1 MADIIDVNIGDSTLE
16 VFWQDE
22 VELNLDLALMYIK
35 SGQAEIQNYVDNVS
49 KPEITNYVETEAKPL
64 VTQIV
69 EEIAEPTVAEYIETT
84 VKPEIDEY
92 TDSLKPDLEAYATQ
106 ANASA
111 IASAASAAEAKE
123 SENNALSSKNSA
135 ATSAQNAANSAT
147 VAKEYAQDAATSAN
161 LANIENKITNCITK
175 IPQDIKLE
183 LNNGT
188 LTLKAGSKVYVPNG
202 VGIFDEV
209 TVESDKSWGQTT
221 YASGNIMLFY
231 RSKYNDLFALNDY
244 ACYSGSSAP
253 TAINNMIWYDTANG
267 KIKWTNNKGSTW
279 NDEGLSLPLNNSPY
293 SNGKGFTS
301 IDQVFNGFGY
311 IGSYIYG
318 INVEGKA
325 ANGNNPDGSINN
337 LTYKIDGINGALDND
352 RGVHKYILLHQN
364 ALIHANSWYEQ
375 EERPNFV
382 ENRDQYW
389 YNPKTRET
397 FYYRSA
403 TNNGI
408 RPAIL
413 VGEYDID
420 TNGKIYNFKTKSTFQ
435 AIDYY
440 DFKQLDDNAA
450 KLDKDNV
457 FTGTNTLN
465 STSPMLNGKNT
476 TDLTNADGMGLTLR
490 GIDGAGNLWS
500 YIDLYRRGTIK
511 STEAWMYARN
521 KSGAVC
527 QIGVVINDNG
537 AFSTYAPTPPTSDN
551 STQIATTAWVRSSIG
566 VQFGTIIAFAGSSAP
581 TGYLACNGAAVSR
594 TTYSTLFN
602 VIGTRW
608 GSGDGSTTFNL
619 PNLNSGRFLRGNSSA
634 GGYNNAGL
642 PNITG
647 SFQVKAGAS
656 VTDWAGSFFAGESI
670 VADRMGGAGVYTN
683 VTQFSA
689 QKSSSIYGASSTVM
703 PLSANVL
710 FCIKY

>member
-311 IGSYIYG
+311 IGSTIFALPG
-318 INVEGKA
+318 VEGLIP
-325 ANGNNPDGSINN
+325 NGRNADGSLNN
-337 LTYKIDGINGALDND
+337 TKFKTNRVLTFTESSNNNTYTVLLNSTNISNTSICVYDETLNLNKNKITGAVFYECNIGIKIVSGGDGRIT
-352 RGVHKYILLHQN
+352 
-364 ALIHANSWYEQ
+364 S
-375 EERPNFV
+375 F
-382 ENRDQYW
+382 
-389 YNPKTRET
+389 NPKTA
-397 FYYRSA
+397 FHA
-403 TNNGI
+403 
-408 RPAIL
+408 A
-413 VGEYDID
+413 D
-420 TNGKIYNFKTKSTFQ
+420 YNDVPKL
-435 AIDYY
+435 AA
-440 DFKQLDDNAA
+440 DNT
-450 KLDKDNV
+450 
-457 FTGTNTLN
+457 FTGVNTFN
-465 STSPMLNGKNT
+465 K
-476 TDLTNADGMGLTLR
+476 
-490 GIDGAGNLWS
+490 
-500 YIDLYRRGTIK
+500 TI
-511 STEAWMYARN
+511 Y
-521 KSGAVC
+521 C
-527 QIGVVINDNG
+527 
-537 AFSTYAPTPPTSDN
+537 PTPHTTANGTEIP
-551 STQIATTAWVRSSIG
+551 TTAWVHSFFNLVYPVGSLY
-566 VQFGTIIAFAGSSAP
+566 FSTAGTCPLQSLG
-581 TGYLACNGAAVSR
+581 
-594 TTYSTLFN
+594 
-602 VIGTRW
+602 IGTWNKVGTSLTLSVNTNVPVR
-608 GSGDGSTTFNL
+608 GNGQALGLIGKDNAIKYLYSGDVYPGVDRGGLLIPSSKGGAVGASGSESIYRGGTLIGISTNAS
-619 PNLNSGRFLRGNSSA
+619 NSGVVGTVTRTQ
-634 GGYNNAGL
+634 
-642 PNITG
+642 ITVNV
-647 SFQVKAGAS
+647 FQRTA
-656 VTDWAGSFFAGESI
+656 
-670 VADRMGGAGVYTN
+670 
-683 VTQFSA
+683 
-689 QKSSSIYGASSTVM
+689 
-703 PLSANVL
+703 
-710 FCIKY
+710 